1 MNTRSLIATA
11 ALALTFAGATYAQE
25 ATVEPVTSLT
35 NSTLTRAAV
44 LADAKLALA
53 SGDLTEVAQINAD
66 ADFTSSLARA
76 DVVAEVRQALASGEI
91 ARLNRE
97 ATVPGGATTHT
108 HMGMQHAAM
117 MKH

>member
-11 ALALTFAGATYAQE
+11 ALAMTFAGTTYAQE
-25 ATVEPVTSLT
+25 ATVEPVSSLA

-44 LADAKLALA
+44 LADAKLALR
-53 SGDLTEVAQINAD
+53 SGALTEVAQINAD
-66 ADFTSSLARA
+66 TDFKSSLSRA
-76 DVVAEVRQALASGEI
+76 DVVAEARQALASGEI

-97 ATVPGGATTHT
+97 ATLPGGAKA
-108 HMGMQHAAM
+108 HMGMQHVAM